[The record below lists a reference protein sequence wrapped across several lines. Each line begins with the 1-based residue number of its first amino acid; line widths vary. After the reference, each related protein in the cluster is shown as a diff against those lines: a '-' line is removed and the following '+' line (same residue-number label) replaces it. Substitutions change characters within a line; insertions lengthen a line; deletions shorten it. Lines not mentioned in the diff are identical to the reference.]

1 MKTKAAKTCPLSP
14 ASLMTSLQARFDK
27 LKEIQDK
34 IAAAKQLYRE
44 HDAIMG
50 ELLPLFIEVY
60 PDRIVT
66 KREITVGTK
75 VYRFTPFFYDEKKG
89 EVLTKIWKSTCHEA
103 GRIGQ

>member
-1 MKTKAAKTCPLSP
+1 MKTKKVIPTP
-14 ASLMTSLQARFDK
+14 ASLMMSTIQSRFEK
-27 LKEIQDK
+27 LKELQDK
-34 IAAAKQLYRE
+34 IASLKVLYKE
-44 HDAIMG
+44 HDVLMG

-89 EVLTKIWKSTCHEA
+89 EILTKAWKSVCHA
-103 GRIGQ
+103 TGRITP